1 MLINLIEVIFL
12 INLNKAIILVELKI
26 VFLGTSG
33 AIPTYERGLS
43 SIAIARG
50 DEIIIFDAGEGMQIK
65 FIKSKLGINK
75 KMKIFITHIHGDHCL
90 GLLGL
95 LQTLSLMGRTKSIE
109 IFGEPRLQEFVLI
122 NQKILTFKLNYPITI
137 HTIQKEGIL
146 VEEKDYHVRACL
158 ADHSILAFAFILE
171 ENKRPGI
178 FKIEHAH
185 KAGIPESQ
193 LYSLLQH
200 GVDIE
205 YKGKKLFAREFT
217 GPSRSGRKIGISGDT
232 RPSKKLEIFFKGC
245 DVLVFES
252 TFTTQERE
260 KAIERFHSTA
270 SEASLLAKTAKV
282 KKLILTHFSSRYT
295 NLKIIEMEAKINFEN
310 IFIAHDLDVINV
322 PYPEKN

>member
-1 MLINLIEVIFL
+1 M
-12 INLNKAIILVELKI
+12 VELKI

-65 FIKSKLGINK
+65 FLRSKLGINK

-95 LQTLSLMGRTKSIE
+95 LQTLSLMGRTKPIE
-109 IFGEPRLQEFVLI
+109 IFGEPRLQEFILI
-122 NQKILTFKLNYPITI
+122 NQKILNFNVNYQITI
-137 HTIQKEGIL
+137 HTIQKEGLL
-146 VEEKDYHVRACL
+146 VEEKDYLVKACL
-158 ADHSILAFAFILE
+158 ADHSILAFSFILE
-171 ENKRPGI
+171 ENSRPGI
-178 FKIEHAH
+178 FNLERAH
-185 KAGIPESQ
+185 KSGIPEGQ

-200 GVDIE
+200 GFDIE
-205 YKGKKLFAREFT
+205 YKGTKLIAREFT
-217 GPSRSGRKIGISGDT
+217 GPSRAGRKIGISGDT
-232 RPSKKLEIFFKGC
+232 RPSKKLETFFEGC

-252 TFTTQERE
+252 TFTTQERK

-270 SEASLLAKTAKV
+270 LEASSLAKIAKV

-295 NLKIIEMEAKINFEN
+295 NLNLIETEGKINFEN
-310 IFIAHDLDVINV
+310 IHIAHDLDVINV
-322 PYPEKN
+322 PYPEKELTKQNG